1 MISFDLKCEND
12 HKFESWFQSG
22 DAFDRLVKAKQVICP
37 ICGNNKITKALMAPA
52 VSRTKKNNNKNSSIA
67 TNALDYMN
75 AMRTIRRQV
84 EENSDYVGSQFAE
97 EARKIHYGETDERN
111 IYGEATKE
119 EAEALKDEGIECER
133 IPWVPDHDA

>member
-1 MISFDLKCEND
+1 MISFDLECEND

>member
-1 MISFDLKCEND
+1 MLYEKKKLLGSLTSLEKYA
-12 HKFESWFQSG
+12 
-22 DAFDRLVKAKQVICP
+22 DAF
-37 ICGNNKITKALMAPA
+37 G
-52 VSRTKKNNNKNSSIA
+52 SEFNKNSSIA

>member
-111 IYGEATKE
+111 IFGEATKE